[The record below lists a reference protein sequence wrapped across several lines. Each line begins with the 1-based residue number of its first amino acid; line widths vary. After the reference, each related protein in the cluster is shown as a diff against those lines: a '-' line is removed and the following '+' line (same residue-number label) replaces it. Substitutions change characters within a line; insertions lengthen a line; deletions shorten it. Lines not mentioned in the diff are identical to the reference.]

1 MIICNWSSKRVSNRV
16 PVFILEEG
24 SKVDY
29 ASLIDSLIYVVPLLA
44 LMVSIRTFTNA
55 SRERHSKTAADAA
68 ELKSDIKHLSSEV
81 MQMRERY
88 EKAADGYHKVDGR
101 LIKLESKAESLE
113 KRMRELEETMRYAD

>member
-1 MIICNWSSKRVSNRV
+1 MQLVIENGYPIGCPFFVWKKA
-16 PVFILEEG
+16 IL
-24 SKVDY
+24 DY
-29 ASLIDSLIYVVPLLA
+29 GSLIDSLIYVVPLLA

-101 LIKLESKAESLE
+101 LIKLESKAEALE
-113 KRMRELEETMRYAD
+113 KRMRELEETMKYAD